1 LCGRDGALLS
11 VSINVDPRH
20 LESLLESLAQ
30 LDFPINPQIY
40 HDAALVYFYADAH
53 EESEVTTLVEF
64 PAYEG
69 QLEQVTRT
77 LEAYGFDRSAVHVTG
92 MLDEI
97 QSEPR
102 IEPAPKGVPWLGRYR
117 VKRRAAAAV

>member
-1 LCGRDGALLS
+1 LCGREGALLS
-11 VSINVDPRH
+11 VSISVDPRH

-30 LDFPINPQIY
+30 LRFPINPQIY
-40 HDAALVYFYADAH
+40 HDAALVYRYPDAH

-77 LEAYGFDRSAVHVTG
+77 LEAYGFDRRAVHVTG

-97 QSEPR
+97 QAEPQ
-102 IEPAPKGVPWLGRYR
+102 IEPAPKGASWLGRYR
-117 VKRRAAAAV
+117 VKRRAAAG